1 MSMFY
6 ERWIRIVFLI
16 LMGIAL
22 VVLPRF
28 LPTVPEFG
36 DSDKFAI
43 QFFSFL
49 AVSAL
54 IGLELL
60 IAGLQGTRA
69 VLRGETSKLSYMAGA
84 TAVVIV
90 LGLFVWQTWYS
101 AAMVLESVATLYVFA
116 FGYLI
121 IRGIAGIMRR
131 LQPRMEAPPPL

>member
-60 IAGLQGTRA
+60 IAALQGTRA
-69 VLRGETSKLSYMAGA
+69 VLRGKPLTERICDELVIIDDEYTRVVQDGRQDSDTKGIRRS
-84 TAVVIV
+84 AVRWS
-90 LGLFVWQTWYS
+90 FC
-101 AAMVLESVATLYVFA
+101 
-116 FGYLI
+116 
-121 IRGIAGIMRR
+121 R
-131 LQPRMEAPPPL
+131 

>member
-1 MSMFY
+1 MSIFC
-6 ERWIRIVFLI
+6 ERWIRIALLI

-28 LPTVPEFG
+28 LPTVPGFG

-54 IGLELL
+54 IGLDLL
-60 IAGLQGTRA
+60 IAALQGTRA
-69 VLRGETSKLSYMAGA
+69 VLRGEMSKRAYMTGA
-84 TAVVIV
+84 AAVVIV

-121 IRGIAGIMRR
+121 VRGIAGFMRR
-131 LQPRMEAPPPL
+131 VQPRADVPPLP